1 MEDKFDLTE
10 DEGIDLNKPKVP
22 IKEDE
27 EETPEQK
34 AKKKKILIG
43 VSSVLILLACSL
55 GTFFI
60 FLNRPEVTERVLP
73 FDVNET
79 NGYSNYEGASDL
91 TDEDWLI
98 IETVTDTGN
107 SLFGIVT
114 SPCNMLQT
122 PSPYGN
128 GIKGLIINDTVQI
141 RGEVVLD
148 NEPTGWLLVGKDD
161 YEGFIFHD
169 KLEIN
174 IEDKTVETNLSEEE
188 KKYLN
193 MSPKEIVEEFDKNN
207 IETDEETAKEID
219 EKALLREMEIAIE
232 EDRKKQEKLQ
242 EQEENQVIQPPFH
255 NQQAGKYYNADGVEI
270 DEFGNPLEN

>member
-1 MEDKFDLTE
+1 MEDKFDIAE

-43 VSSVLILLACSL
+43 ISVALALSACAI

-60 FLNRPEVTERVLP
+60 FLNQPEVTERVLP
-73 FDVNET
+73 FDVTDT

-91 TDEDWLI
+91 TDEDWMI
-98 IETVTDTGN
+98 IETVTETGN
-107 SLFGIVT
+107 SLSGIVT
-114 SPCNMLQT
+114 SPCNLVQS

-141 RGEVVLD
+141 MGEVVVD
-148 NEPTGWLLVGKDD
+148 NETTGWLLVRKDD
-161 YEGFIFHD
+161 YEGYIFED

-174 IEDKTVETNLSEEE
+174 LEDNTVETNLSEEE

-193 MSPKEIVEEFDKNN
+193 MSPEEIVEEFDKNN

-232 EDRKKQEKLQ
+232 EDRKKQEELQ

-255 NQQAGKYYNADGVEI
+255 NQKTGKYYNADGLEI
-270 DEFGNPLEN
+270 DEFGNPIEN

>member
-43 VSSVLILLACSL
+43 VFSVLILLACSL
-55 GTFFI
+55 GIFFI
-60 FLNRPEVTERVLP
+60 FLNQPQVTERVLP

-91 TDEDWLI
+91 TDEEWMV
-98 IETVTDTGN
+98 IETITDTGN

-128 GIKGLIINDTVQI
+128 AIKGLNVDDVVTIE
-141 RGEVVLD
+141 GEVVAN
-148 NEPTGWLLVGKDD
+148 NETTGWLLVRKDD

-169 KLEIN
+169 KLGIN
-174 IEDKTVETNLSEEE
+174 LEDTVETNLSEEE

-193 MSPKEIVEEFDKNN
+193 MFQEEILEELEKKNN
-207 IETDEETAKEID
+207 TETDEETAKEID

-232 EDRKKQEKLQ
+232 EDRKKQEELQ

-255 NQQAGKYYNADGVEI
+255 NQQSGKYYNADGVEI
-270 DEFGNPLEN
+270 DEFGNPID

>member
-1 MEDKFDLTE
+1 MENKFDLTE

-55 GTFFI
+55 GIFFI
-60 FLNRPEVTERVLP
+60 FLNQPQVTERVLP
-73 FDVNET
+73 FDVTDT
-79 NGYSNYEGASDL
+79 NGYNNYEGASDL

-107 SLFGIVT
+107 SLSGIVT
-114 SPCNMLQT
+114 SPCNLVQS

-128 GIKGLIINDTVQI
+128 GIKGLNVDDVVTIE
-141 RGEVVLD
+141 GEVVVD
-148 NEPTGWLLVGKDD
+148 DETTGWLLVRKDD
-161 YEGFIFHD
+161 YEGYIFED

-174 IEDKTVETNLSEEE
+174 LEDTVETNLSEEE

-193 MSPKEIVEEFDKNN
+193 MFQEEILEELEKKNN
-207 IETDEETAKEID
+207 TETDEETAKEID

-232 EDRKKQEKLQ
+232 EDRKKQEDLQ
-242 EQEENQVIQPPFH
+242 QVEENQVIQPPFH
-255 NQQAGKYYNADGVEI
+255 NQQTGKYYNADGVEI
-270 DEFGNPLEN
+270 DEFGNPID